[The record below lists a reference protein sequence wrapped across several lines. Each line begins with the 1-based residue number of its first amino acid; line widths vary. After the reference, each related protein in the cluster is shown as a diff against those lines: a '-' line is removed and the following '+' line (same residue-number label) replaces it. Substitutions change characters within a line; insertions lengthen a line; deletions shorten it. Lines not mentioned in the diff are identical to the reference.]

1 MKGQRRCLIPGDLWD
16 GALLEQWLEE
26 QALQGWMPVSFGGLW
41 GKFERSEPR
50 ALRFRLE
57 PERAERWDSRQEREE
72 AYEEMGWRQVAS
84 LGYHRVWYC
93 DDPAAPELF
102 TEPESEGAAY
112 RRLIRS
118 IWRGELLLAG
128 AMALLLGLLC
138 WQLCSDTAFLRAAD
152 SWMPTWELVSQ
163 TAMIG
168 IAAALA
174 LYMEGVLR
182 RYVRALRTGV
192 PQPHRRPYRLAQ
204 GMTGVLLA
212 MWAGWIVLTGAQL
225 VRPASYAYVPVADLD
240 QPVPYVTL
248 AELGEAEGAA
258 AALHVPNWITRNT
271 WLAAEG
277 HVPQTPSALSRYY
290 ELYFPAQAGKLE
302 RAWVADAQGLGW
314 TLEPLTH
321 PALDGAWLY
330 RAQDGAQ
337 VLLVRQDRQVLE
349 FQYHGEGDL
358 AVRLDVFAAALSR
371 FAKEGS
377 S

>member
-1 MKGQRRCLIPGDLWD
+1 MGTRI
-16 GALLEQWLEE
+16 ALPVLSYDVPALQAWLEDRAAKGDYLSE
-26 QALQGWMPVSFGGLW
+26 YTVFPVFDRG
-41 GKFERSEPR
+41 EPR
-50 ALRFRLE
+50 QVRYRLE
-57 PERAERWDSRQEREE
+57 PLARRKEREPDPRRRE
-72 AYEEMGWRQVAS
+72 DYESLGWRFVCAVRGGFH
-84 LGYHRVWYC
+84 LWRC

-118 IWRGELLLAG
+118 IWRGE
-128 AMALLLGLLC
+128 LLLGLLC

-248 AELGEAEGAA
+248 AELGETEGAA

-314 TLEPLTH
+314 TLKPLTH

-358 AVRLDVFAAALSR
+358 AERLDVFAAALSR

>member
-1 MKGQRRCLIPGDLWD
+1 MGTRI
-16 GALLEQWLEE
+16 ALPVLSYDVPALQAWLEDRAAKGE
-26 QALQGWMPVSFGGLW
+26 FLSEYTVFPVFDRG
-41 GKFERSEPR
+41 EPR
-50 ALRFRLE
+50 QVRYRLE
-57 PERAERWDSRQEREE
+57 PLARRKEREPDPRRRE
-72 AYEEMGWRQVAS
+72 DYESLGWRFVCAVRGGFH
-84 LGYHRVWYC
+84 LWRC

-248 AELGEAEGAA
+248 AELGETEGAA

-358 AVRLDVFAAALSR
+358 AERLDVFAAALSR

>member
-1 MKGQRRCLIPGDLWD
+1 
-16 GALLEQWLEE
+16 
-26 QALQGWMPVSFGGLW
+26 
-41 GKFERSEPR
+41 
-50 ALRFRLE
+50 
-57 PERAERWDSRQEREE
+57 
-72 AYEEMGWRQVAS
+72 
-84 LGYHRVWYC
+84 
-93 DDPAAPELF
+93 
-102 TEPESEGAAY
+102 
-112 RRLIRS
+112 
-118 IWRGELLLAG
+118 
-128 AMALLLGLLC
+128 
-138 WQLCSDTAFLRAAD
+138 
-152 SWMPTWELVSQ
+152 
-163 TAMIG
+163 
-168 IAAALA
+168 
-174 LYMEGVLR
+174 MEGVLR

-248 AELGEAEGAA
+248 AELGETEGAA

-358 AVRLDVFAAALSR
+358 AERLDVFAAALSR